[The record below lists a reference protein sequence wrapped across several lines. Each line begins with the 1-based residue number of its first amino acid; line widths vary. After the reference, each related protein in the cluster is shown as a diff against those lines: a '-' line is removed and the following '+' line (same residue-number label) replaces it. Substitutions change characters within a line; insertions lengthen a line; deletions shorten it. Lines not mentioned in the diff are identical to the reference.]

1 MRLGLFGFIVS
12 VFIPAFL
19 SAAEAPSPEQRQA
32 SVIRQDIDRR
42 DISPPTI
49 DAYDF
54 EASVFAGLLSIND
67 FGTEPVY
74 GAALSFHVTEDFFLE
89 AVYGLSEVSDS
100 TYRNI
105 GLTLFESETES
116 IDYYQLSIGYNFLP
130 GEVFWS
136 KSRAWASSYYLVA
149 GAGSTSFVVDD
160 EFTYNVGFGLRILP
174 MEMFSIRFEARDL
187 IFKTDVLGQ
196 SELKHN
202 LQMNMVLGFYF

>member
-1 MRLGLFGFIVS
+1 MGILMRLGLFGFIVS

-19 SAAEAPSPEQRQA
+19 LAAEAPSPEQRQA

-42 DISPPTI
+42 DVSPPSI

-100 TYRNI
+100 TYRN
-105 GLTLFESETES
+105 
-116 IDYYQLSIGYNFLP
+116 
-130 GEVFWS
+130 
-136 KSRAWASSYYLVA
+136 
-149 GAGSTSFVVDD
+149 
-160 EFTYNVGFGLRILP
+160 
-174 MEMFSIRFEARDL
+174 
-187 IFKTDVLGQ
+187 
-196 SELKHN
+196 
-202 LQMNMVLGFYF
+202 